1 MTHSARIAYH
11 QLAPRAFQGLLALSG
26 ALRRDLLGQRLVDLV
41 FLRVS
46 QINGC
51 AYCIDM
57 HWRDLIR
64 QDADPRQL
72 NAVAGWREA
81 PFFDARER
89 AALRWAEIVNAIP
102 AADASDE
109 EFALLRAQFSDEEIA
124 ELGFAIAV
132 INAWN
137 RLNVSLRN
145 PLPESPQPRFD
156 PSQCHPCAGQGPSG
170 SPEPAGP

>member
-1 MTHSARIAYH
+1 MNHSARVPYP
-11 QLAPRAFQGLLALSG
+11 QLAPKAFQSLLNLSG
-26 ALRRDLLGQRLVDLV
+26 AVQKGALGSRLVDLV

-64 QDADPRQL
+64 QDADPRHL

-81 PFFDARER
+81 PFFSERER
-89 AALRWAEIVNAIP
+89 AALRWAEIVTATP
-102 AADASDE
+102 HSDASDD
-109 EFALLRAQFSDEEIA
+109 EFARLKAQFSDAEIA
-124 ELGFAIAV
+124 ELGFAIAA

-137 RLNVSLRN
+137 LLNVSFRN
-145 PLPESPQPRFD
+145 PV
-156 PSQCHPCAGQGPSG
+156 
-170 SPEPAGP
+170 PATV